1 MAAVD
6 YFKGKHNLDDPYTT
20 AAAVTPHDTNE
31 LAFVTRALCIGTAGA
46 LKVTMMDGTDTTFA
60 GVPVGVIRLRVKR
73 VFSTG
78 TVAANITALM

>member
-6 YFKGKHNLDDPYTT
+6 TFVGRANLDDPYTS

-31 LAFVTRALCIGTAGA
+31 LDYMTRALCIGTAGA
-46 LKVTMMDGTDTTFA
+46 LKVTMHDGTDVTFA
-60 GVPVGVIRLRVKR
+60 GVPAGVIRIRVKR

-78 TVAANITALM
+78 TVASNITALW